1 MREYNQAIQIRLPI
15 YLIQRYE
22 SWMRMS
28 SEFSLVKWYMD
39 CVNEGGDAA
48 ILYCA
53 DLHWRRAH
61 LSYCS
66 ILSVQ
71 GRSVESHSSMFRYRL
86 SSTGD
91 QILVEFPRLGV
102 SGKWEADAA
111 PVQRTVYESAAG
123 AVVWGCLQPRSS
135 VNLRVGDRELAGI
148 GYAECLTLTLPPWQL
163 PMRQLR
169 WGRLVSPQDSLAWVD
184 WQGEYSTS
192 FAVHNGRICET
203 LSVSDSEIA
212 IQGVTVRMEES
223 FSLRAGQ
230 LGSTIIPGA
239 PALGKLL
246 PRSLLNIEEQ
256 KWRSRGILNA
266 PDRSSR
272 GWVIHEVVNWKV

>member
-1 MREYNQAIQIRLPI
+1 VP
-15 YLIQRYE
+15 
-22 SWMRMS
+22 

-39 CVNEGGDAA
+39 CVTEVGDAV

-53 DLHWRRAH
+53 DLHWRGMH
-61 LSYCS
+61 LAYSS
-66 ILSVQ
+66 VLSVLGQ
-71 GRSVESHSSMFRYRL
+71 SVESHSSMSRYRL
-86 SSTGD
+86 SSASD

-102 SGKWEADAA
+102 SGKWKADAA
-111 PVQRTVYESAAG
+111 PVRRTVYESASG
-123 AVVWGCLQPRSS
+123 SVLWNCLQPRSS
-135 VNLRVGDRELAGI
+135 AQLRVGEREFSGL

-169 WGRLVSPQDSLAWVD
+169 WGRFVSPEDSLAWVD

-192 FAVHNGRICET
+192 FAVHNGLSCET

-212 IQGVTVRMEES
+212 IHGVTLCMEES
-223 FSLRAGQ
+223 FSLRAGR
-230 LGSTIIPGA
+230 LGSTVLPGA

-246 PRSLLNIEEQ
+246 PRSLLNIDEQ

-266 PDRSSR
+266 PDRSSH
-272 GWVIHEVVNWKV
+272 GWSIHEVVHWRV